1 MKSGR
6 SKIRPEFLLR
16 SYLLVSS
23 QLRGGYTSLKSALT
37 SATVAVG
44 LIIRKS
50 KKLAVLYALSS
61 REGCDTGRG
70 AWLKS
75 LELGWRETADPKTF
89 PAALPV
95 PPSRDRSDGLKSSSV
110 PVFPGKNR
118 NRSGDWFPN
127 RGGKRIDGFS
137 GSVVSLA
144 FYNFEGRWRA
154 KTRWLIYVEY
164 YVDLVSSCPGSTRE
178 ESNRT
183 TEPFCFAMKTVSARW
198 I

>member
-95 PPSRDRSDGLKSSSV
+95 PPSRDQTDWKV
-110 PVFPGKNR
+110 PPFLFSQAKIEIDRATGFQTEGGNE
-118 NRSGDWFPN
+118 SMAS
-127 RGGKRIDGFS
+127 RG
-137 GSVVSLA
+137 A
-144 FYNFEGRWRA
+144 
-154 KTRWLIYVEY
+154 
-164 YVDLVSSCPGSTRE
+164 
-178 ESNRT
+178 
-183 TEPFCFAMKTVSARW
+183 
-198 I
+198 